1 MKKSGL
7 VLLFILLCSVMYAQ
21 QIRVSSF
28 KKLISDHMELTTDLF
43 PKDCNGALI
52 IIPIKDGDPNN
63 YTFEVSPKIIQ
74 LRIVGSVIFLVIP
87 KKTKIITIK
96 HQNSGIIKDYKF
108 SDKIKSDNVYQLE
121 LETAKEFTDEKDVAV
136 FKCDVE
142 PKFENYDNGRK
153 SYMAFHHW
161 VRKRFFLPMVTLGAS
176 IGGVVHIQFIIG
188 KDGYIRDCKVLS
200 SPHWQLSNEV
210 ERVLL
215 SSPRWRPGLIDG
227 KPINMYSR
235 IKVNI
240 FH

>member
-21 QIRVSSF
+21 QIRVLSF
-28 KKLISDHMELTTDLF
+28 KTLISDHAQLDPYLC

-52 IIPIKDGDPNN
+52 IIPIKGGDPNN
-63 YTFEVSPKIIQ
+63 YTFEVSTKIIQ
-74 LRIVGSVIFLVIP
+74 LRIVESTVFLVIP
-87 KKTKIITIK
+87 NKTKTITIK
-96 HQNSGIIKDYKF
+96 HRNYGVIKKYKF
-108 SDKIKSDNVYQLE
+108 TEKIKERHVYQLE

-136 FKCDVE
+136 FRCDVE
-142 PKFENYDNGRK
+142 PKFENYDNGRI
-153 SYMAFHHW
+153 SYIAFHHW
-161 VRKRFFLPMVTLGAS
+161 VRKRTISPMITAGTS
-176 IGGVVHIQFIIG
+176 IGGDVHIQFIIG